1 MISKVSLLHSEPR
14 EQAELFTGSEA
25 YKVFYLIFYLKM
37 HPVELPWWCNG
48 LDCTPNAEG
57 MDLIA
62 SQGTKIPH
70 ATQWSWKK
78 KIKKSFKNIF

>member
-1 MISKVSLLHSEPR
+1 
-14 EQAELFTGSEA
+14 
-25 YKVFYLIFYLKM
+25 M